1 MRTVVLASRSA
12 VIMGH
17 QTSDAARFPF
27 LPISPLK
34 RPTSWPSTYVANSQ
48 PHPMTN
54 IGRVIADGL
63 LAQHRQLV

>member
-12 VIMGH
+12 VIMGE
-17 QTSDAARFPF
+17 TSDAARFPF
-27 LPISPLK
+27 LLISPLK
-34 RPTSWPSTYVANSQ
+34 RPTSWPSAYVADSR
-48 PHPMTN
+48 PDLMTN

>member
-12 VIMGH
+12 VIMGSNVRRR
-17 QTSDAARFPF
+17 TFPF
-27 LPISPLK
+27 PSDTPPT
-34 RPTSWPSTYVANSQ
+34 RPTPWPSAYVANSR
-48 PHPMTN
+48 PDLMTN